1 MWDDVTDPIDPT
13 LVRAIL
19 AWAWT
24 QPDLQSAI
32 REAYQLEDDANT
44 ETVRQHFYDL
54 VASWLTGRP
63 FIEIAAG
70 ANLPMDDVLGIQ
82 THAVSF
88 VLQTLVEQA
97 VPILERLLLFTRA
110 NDSRGGESFS

>member
-1 MWDDVTDPIDPT
+1 
-13 LVRAIL
+13 
-19 AWAWT
+19 
-24 QPDLQSAI
+24 
-32 REAYQLEDDANT
+32 
-44 ETVRQHFYDL
+44 
-54 VASWLTGRP
+54 
-63 FIEIAAG
+63 
-70 ANLPMDDVLGIQ
+70 MDDVLGIQ